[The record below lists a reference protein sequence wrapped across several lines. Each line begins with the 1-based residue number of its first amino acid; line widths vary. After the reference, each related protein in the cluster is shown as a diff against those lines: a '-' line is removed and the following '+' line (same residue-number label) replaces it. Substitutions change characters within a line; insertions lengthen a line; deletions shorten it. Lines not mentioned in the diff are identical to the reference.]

1 MKRKGFRRPT
11 ISKKQ
16 QRQRRAIV
24 FELLSRMERLQ
35 EELQTCT
42 SIGRRSQIAAELGR
56 LRRKQNRLSL
66 ARKESNT
73 VAPLPPSYVE
83 RVKANR
89 KATARI
95 SGRDRIK
102 ARFLQGG
109 APGTGK

>member
-56 LRRKQNRLSL
+56 LRRK
-66 ARKESNT
+66 
-73 VAPLPPSYVE
+73 
-83 RVKANR
+83 
-89 KATARI
+89 

>member
-89 KATARI
+89 TATARI